1 MIFTLYLNDSESY
14 HLDDLYSIATNLQ
27 MFLNNYRYA
36 QSRFDHISITISISS
51 ALSISVLFI
60 LLIHLEN
67 GAHFLIV
74 IQSASDVLWMSNGHL
89 YEV

>member
-1 MIFTLYLNDSESY
+1 MIFTLYLNDSESANDSESY

-36 QSRFDHISITISISS
+36 QSRFDHISITISISL

-60 LLIHLEN
+60 LLMHLEN

-74 IQSASDVLWMSNGHL
+74 IQ
-89 YEV
+89 